1 MANIGVATKES
12 ISSDLAENYKIY
24 ATQARE
30 SNGVL
35 RFPIDSCSGKLHAI
49 NFIFLCT

>member
-1 MANIGVATKES
+1 MQIGVAMKKL

-35 RFPIDSCSGKLHAI
+35 RFPID
-49 NFIFLCT
+49 